1 MIRRTLPRLGNYIFK
16 YKLYLAGGF
25 LGAVAS
31 VICSLLMPV
40 IIGRAIDNI
49 IGVGQVNFMAVIR
62 LMLMLLLTV
71 VGAAIFQRMM
81 LVCTRIISARV
92 AGDMR
97 NEAFVSI
104 NLSPLSTIDT
114 RPHGDIVSRLVADAD
129 AVAEGLLQA
138 LTQLLPSIVTI
149 ICTIV
154 LMLTLNVGIA
164 LIVILATPLSILFAY
179 FVGGRTSRYFRDQ
192 SSSLG
197 EMGSYVNENVTNRAL
212 VASLGYTQASEEEFG
227 EISDK
232 FYVNNFKAIFYSS
245 IINPGARFVNALV
258 YAAVG
263 ILGALLAIQGG
274 ISVGS
279 ISAFLSYANQYTR
292 PFNEVTAVLT
302 QIQAAFASAERI
314 FEMTDL
320 DPEPPDTPEAAN
332 LVNCQGRVHLK
343 DVFFSYTAERP
354 LIQDLNIDAS
364 PGMHLAL
371 VGPTGCGKTT
381 LINLLMRFYDVDSGE
396 ISVDGIP
403 IQNIKRSS
411 LRKLYGMVLQDSW
424 LKQATVRENIA
435 YGKPEASHE
444 EVQQAAKSAFAHDF
458 IMRLSA
464 GYDTVL
470 QSGGGN
476 LSEGQKQLLCIARI
490 MLAKPD
496 ILILDEATS
505 SIDTRTEMF
514 IQRALEKLMD
524 GRTSFVVAH
533 RLSTIQNADVILVMR
548 AGRVIE
554 RGSHI
559 ELLSQNGFYARLYN
573 SQFQLE

>member
-1 MIRRTLPRLGNYIFK
+1 
-16 YKLYLAGGF
+16 
-25 LGAVAS
+25 
-31 VICSLLMPV
+31 MPV